1 MGTAA
6 SEDQTDSLSASW
18 TDIVRFVRQLSHDL
32 RNHLNAA
39 VLQAVYIGELAGDGE
54 LKIEVKKL
62 RATIARLG
70 AILQRLSADLG
81 QIKPSFMPYRAV
93 DFVEDLRQKF
103 AHDFPQ
109 ESAAVDW
116 NVQPGDAALNV
127 DPQLLQQALLELFAN
142 AFQHQRG
149 QGPLAATAKIDND
162 RFVFRLGEP
171 KARFELSTENW
182 GHEPLRKISQGHYG
196 LGLNRVRVIVE
207 AHGGELRAHYDPT
220 ESVLLTTITLP
231 LSAEQVKVSGSSR

>member
-1 MGTAA
+1 MGSTA
-6 SEDQTDSLSASW
+6 SEHDTDSLSVSW
-18 TDIVRFVRQLSHDL
+18 TGIIRFVRQLSHDL

-39 VLQAVYIGELAGDGE
+39 ELQAAYIGELTGDVE
-54 LKIEVKKL
+54 LKTEIKRL
-62 RATIARLG
+62 RTTIAGLG
-70 AILQRLSADLG
+70 AILQKLSADLG
-81 QIKPSFMPYRAV
+81 QIKPSFMPYGAV

-116 NVQPGDAALNV
+116 DVQPGDAALNV

-162 RFVFRLGEP
+162 RFIFRLREP

-182 GHEPLRKISQGHYG
+182 GREPLGKISQGHYG

-207 AHGGELRAHYDPT
+207 AHGGELGVHYNPT

-231 LSAEQVKVSGSSR
+231 LSAERVKVSDSSR

>member
-1 MGTAA
+1 MGSTA
-6 SEDQTDSLSASW
+6 SEQHTDSLSVSW

-39 VLQAVYIGELAGDGE
+39 ELQAVYISELTGDAE
-54 LKIEVKKL
+54 LKTEIKRL
-62 RATIARLG
+62 RATIAGLG
-70 AILQRLSADLG
+70 AILQKLSADLG
-81 QIKPSFMPYRAV
+81 QIKPSLMPYRAV

-109 ESAAVDW
+109 ESAAVNWD
-116 NVQPGDAALNV
+116 VQPGDAALNV

-149 QGPLAATAKIDND
+149 QGPLVATAKIDND
-162 RFVFRLGEP
+162 RFVFTLREP
-171 KARFELSTENW
+171 KAGFELSTENW
-182 GHEPLRKISQGHYG
+182 GREPLRKISQGHYG

-207 AHGGELRAHYDPT
+207 AHGGELHAHYDPT

-231 LSAEQVKVSGSSR
+231 LSAEPS

>member
-39 VLQAVYIGELAGDGE
+39 ELQAVYIGELAGDGE
-54 LKIEVKKL
+54 LKTEIKKL

-70 AILQRLSADLG
+70 AILQKLSADLG

-116 NVQPGDAALNV
+116 EVQPGDAALNV

-162 RFVFRLGEP
+162 RFVFTLRES

-207 AHGGELRAHYDPT
+207 AHSGELGAHYDPA

-231 LSAEQVKVSGSSR
+231 LSAEPS

>member
-1 MGTAA
+1 MGSTA
-6 SEDQTDSLSASW
+6 SEQHTDSLSVSW
-18 TDIVRFVRQLSHDL
+18 TDNVRFVRQLSHDL

-39 VLQAVYIGELAGDGE
+39 ELQAVYISELTGDAE
-54 LKIEVKKL
+54 LKTEIKRL
-62 RATIARLG
+62 RATIAGLG
-70 AILQRLSADLG
+70 AILQKLLADLG
-81 QIKPSFMPYRAV
+81 QIKPSLMPYRAV

-109 ESAAVDW
+109 ESAAVNWD
-116 NVQPGDAALNV
+116 VQPGDAALNV

-162 RFVFRLGEP
+162 RFVFTLREP
-171 KARFELSTENW
+171 KAGFELSTENW
-182 GHEPLRKISQGHYG
+182 GREPLRKISQGHYA

-207 AHGGELRAHYDPT
+207 AHGGELHAHYDPT

-231 LSAEQVKVSGSSR
+231 LSAEPS

>member
-1 MGTAA
+1 MGSTA
-6 SEDQTDSLSASW
+6 SEQHTDSLSVSW
-18 TDIVRFVRQLSHDL
+18 TDNVRFVRQLSHDL

-39 VLQAVYIGELAGDGE
+39 ELQAVYISELTGDAE
-54 LKIEVKKL
+54 LKTEIKRL
-62 RATIARLG
+62 RATIAGLG
-70 AILQRLSADLG
+70 AILQKLLADLG
-81 QIKPSFMPYRAV
+81 QIKPSLMPYRAV

-116 NVQPGDAALNV
+116 EVQPGDAALNV

-162 RFVFRLGEP
+162 RFVFTLREP

-182 GHEPLRKISQGHYG
+182 GREPLRKISQGHYG

-207 AHGGELRAHYDPT
+207 AHGGELHAHYDPT

-231 LSAEQVKVSGSSR
+231 LSAEPS

>member
-1 MGTAA
+1 MGSTA
-6 SEDQTDSLSASW
+6 SEQHTDSLSVSW
-18 TDIVRFVRQLSHDL
+18 TDNVRFVRQLSHDL

-39 VLQAVYIGELAGDGE
+39 ELQAVYISELTGDAE
-54 LKIEVKKL
+54 LKTEIKRL
-62 RATIARLG
+62 RATIAGLG
-70 AILQRLSADLG
+70 AILQKLLADLG
-81 QIKPSFMPYRAV
+81 QIKPSLMPYRAV

-109 ESAAVDW
+109 ESAAVNWD
-116 NVQPGDAALNV
+116 VQPGDAALNV

-162 RFVFRLGEP
+162 RFVFTLREP

-182 GHEPLRKISQGHYG
+182 GREPLRKISQGHYG

-207 AHGGELRAHYDPT
+207 AHGGELHAHYDPT

-231 LSAEQVKVSGSSR
+231 LSAEPS

>member
-1 MGTAA
+1 MGSTA
-6 SEDQTDSLSASW
+6 SEDHTDSLSVSW

-39 VLQAVYIGELAGDGE
+39 ELQAVYIGELTGDAE
-54 LKIEVKKL
+54 LKTEIKRL
-62 RATIARLG
+62 RATIAGLG
-70 AILQRLSADLG
+70 AVLQKLSADLG
-81 QIKPSFMPYRAV
+81 QIKPTFMPYRAV

-109 ESAAVDW
+109 KSAAVNWD
-116 NVQPGDAALNV
+116 VQPGDAALNV

-142 AFQHQRG
+142 AFQHERG
-149 QGPLAATAKIDND
+149 QGQLAATAKIDND
-162 RFVFRLGEP
+162 RFVFTLRES
-171 KARFELSTENW
+171 KAGFELATENW
-182 GHEPLRKISQGHYG
+182 GREPLRKISQGHYG

-207 AHGGELRAHYDPT
+207 AHGGELHAHYDAT

-231 LSAEQVKVSGSSR
+231 LSAEPS

>member
-1 MGTAA
+1 MGSTA
-6 SEDQTDSLSASW
+6 SEQHTDSLSVSW

-39 VLQAVYIGELAGDGE
+39 ELQAVYISELTGDAE
-54 LKIEVKKL
+54 LKTEIKRL
-62 RATIARLG
+62 RATIAGLG
-70 AILQRLSADLG
+70 AILQKLLADLG
-81 QIKPSFMPYRAV
+81 QVKLSLMPYRAV

-109 ESAAVDW
+109 ESAAVNWD
-116 NVQPGDAALNV
+116 VQPGDAALNV

-162 RFVFRLGEP
+162 RFVFTLREP
-171 KARFELSTENW
+171 KAGFELSTENW
-182 GHEPLRKISQGHYG
+182 GREPLRKISQGHYG

-207 AHGGELRAHYDPT
+207 AHGGELHAYYDPT

-231 LSAEQVKVSGSSR
+231 LSAEPS

>member
-1 MGTAA
+1 MGSTA
-6 SEDQTDSLSASW
+6 SEQHTDSLSVSW

-39 VLQAVYIGELAGDGE
+39 ELQAVYISELTGDAE
-54 LKIEVKKL
+54 LKTEIKQL
-62 RATIARLG
+62 RATIAGLG
-70 AILQRLSADLG
+70 AILQKLLADLG
-81 QIKPSFMPYRAV
+81 QIKPSLMPYRAV

-109 ESAAVDW
+109 ESAAVNWD
-116 NVQPGDAALNV
+116 VQPGDAALNV

-149 QGPLAATAKIDND
+149 QGPLAGTAKIDND
-162 RFVFRLGEP
+162 RFVFTLREP
-171 KARFELSTENW
+171 KAGFELSTENW
-182 GHEPLRKISQGHYG
+182 GREPLRKISQGHYG

-207 AHGGELRAHYDPT
+207 AHGGELHAHYDPT

-231 LSAEQVKVSGSSR
+231 LSAEPS

>member
-1 MGTAA
+1 MGSTA
-6 SEDQTDSLSASW
+6 SEQHTDSLSVSW
-18 TDIVRFVRQLSHDL
+18 TDNVRFVRQLSHDL

-39 VLQAVYIGELAGDGE
+39 ELQAVYISELTGDAE
-54 LKIEVKKL
+54 LKTEIKRL
-62 RATIARLG
+62 RATIAGLG
-70 AILQRLSADLG
+70 AILQKLLADLG
-81 QIKPSFMPYRAV
+81 QIKLSLMPYRAV

-109 ESAAVDW
+109 ESAAVNWDI
-116 NVQPGDAALNV
+116 QPGDAALNV

-162 RFVFRLGEP
+162 RFVFTLREP
-171 KARFELSTENW
+171 KAGFELSTENW
-182 GHEPLRKISQGHYG
+182 GREPLRKISQGHYG

-207 AHGGELRAHYDPT
+207 AHSGELHAHYDPT

-231 LSAEQVKVSGSSR
+231 LSAEPS

>member
-39 VLQAVYIGELAGDGE
+39 ELQAVYIGELTGDAE
-54 LKIEVKKL
+54 LTTEIKRL
-62 RATIARLG
+62 RATIAGLG
-70 AILQRLSADLG
+70 AILQKLSADLG

-109 ESAAVDW
+109 ESAAVNWD
-116 NVQPGDAALNV
+116 VQPGDATLNV

-142 AFQHQRG
+142 AFQHERR
-149 QGPLAATAKIDND
+149 QGPLAATSKIDND
-162 RFVFRLGEP
+162 RFVFTLREP

-182 GHEPLRKISQGHYG
+182 GREPLRKISQGHYG

-207 AHGGELRAHYDPT
+207 AHGGELHAHYDPT

-231 LSAEQVKVSGSSR
+231 LSAEPS

>member
-1 MGTAA
+1 MGSTA
-6 SEDQTDSLSASW
+6 SEQHTDSLSVSW

-39 VLQAVYIGELAGDGE
+39 ELQAVYISELTGDAE
-54 LKIEVKKL
+54 LKTEIKRL
-62 RATIARLG
+62 RATIAGLG
-70 AILQRLSADLG
+70 AILQKLLADLG
-81 QIKPSFMPYRAV
+81 QIKPSLMPYRAV
-93 DFVEDLRQKF
+93 DLVEDLRQKF

-109 ESAAVDW
+109 ESAAINWD
-116 NVQPGDAALNV
+116 VQPGDAALNV
-127 DPQLLQQALLELFAN
+127 DPQLLQQAFLELFAN

-149 QGPLAATAKIDND
+149 QGPLVATAKIDND
-162 RFVFRLGEP
+162 RFVFTLREP

-182 GHEPLRKISQGHYG
+182 GREPLRKISQGHYG

-207 AHGGELRAHYDPT
+207 AHGGELHAHYDPT

-231 LSAEQVKVSGSSR
+231 LSAEPS

>member
-1 MGTAA
+1 MGSTA
-6 SEDQTDSLSASW
+6 SEQHTDSLSVSW
-18 TDIVRFVRQLSHDL
+18 TDNVRFVRQLSHDL

-39 VLQAVYIGELAGDGE
+39 ELQAVYISELTGDAE
-54 LKIEVKKL
+54 LKTEIKRL
-62 RATIARLG
+62 RATIAGLG
-70 AILQRLSADLG
+70 AILQKLLADLG
-81 QIKPSFMPYRAV
+81 QIKLSLMPYRTV

-109 ESAAVDW
+109 ESAAVNWDI
-116 NVQPGDAALNV
+116 QPGDAALNV

-149 QGPLAATAKIDND
+149 QGPLVATAKVDND
-162 RFVFRLGEP
+162 RFVFTLREP

-182 GHEPLRKISQGHYG
+182 GREPLRKISQGHYG

-207 AHGGELRAHYDPT
+207 AHGGELHAHYDPT

-231 LSAEQVKVSGSSR
+231 LSAEPS

>member
-1 MGTAA
+1 M
-6 SEDQTDSLSASW
+6 SVSW

-39 VLQAVYIGELAGDGE
+39 ELQAVYIGELTRDAE
-54 LKIEVKKL
+54 LKAEIKRL
-62 RATIARLG
+62 RATITGLG
-70 AILQRLSADLG
+70 AILQKLSADLG

-93 DFVEDLRQKF
+93 EFVEDLRQKF
-103 AHDFPQ
+103 THDFPQ
-109 ESAAVDW
+109 ESAAVNW
-116 NVQPGDAALNV
+116 GVQPGDATLNV

-142 AFQHQRG
+142 AFRHERG

-162 RFVFRLGEP
+162 RFVFTLREP
-171 KARFELSTENW
+171 KTRFELATENW
-182 GHEPLRKISQGHYG
+182 GREPLRKISQSHYG
-196 LGLNRVRVIVE
+196 LGLNRTRVIVE

-231 LSAEQVKVSGSSR
+231 LSAEPS

>member
-1 MGTAA
+1 MGSTA
-6 SEDQTDSLSASW
+6 SEQHTDSLSVSW
-18 TDIVRFVRQLSHDL
+18 TDNVRFVRQLSHDL

-39 VLQAVYIGELAGDGE
+39 ELQAVYISELTGDAE
-54 LKIEVKKL
+54 LKTEIKRL
-62 RATIARLG
+62 RATIAELG
-70 AILQRLSADLG
+70 AILQKLLADLG
-81 QIKPSFMPYRAV
+81 QIKPSLMPYRAV

-109 ESAAVDW
+109 ESAAVNWDI
-116 NVQPGDAALNV
+116 QPGDAALNV

-149 QGPLAATAKIDND
+149 QGPLVATAKVDND
-162 RFVFRLGEP
+162 RFVFTLREP

-182 GHEPLRKISQGHYG
+182 GREPLRKISQGHYG

-207 AHGGELRAHYDPT
+207 AHGGELHAHYDPT

-231 LSAEQVKVSGSSR
+231 LSAEPS

>member
-1 MGTAA
+1 MGSTA
-6 SEDQTDSLSASW
+6 SEQHTDSLSVSW

-39 VLQAVYIGELAGDGE
+39 ELQAVYISELTGDAE
-54 LKIEVKKL
+54 LKTEIKRL
-62 RATIARLG
+62 RATIAGLG
-70 AILQRLSADLG
+70 AILQKLSADLG
-81 QIKPSFMPYRAV
+81 QIKPSLMPYRAV

-109 ESAAVDW
+109 ESAAVNWD
-116 NVQPGDAALNV
+116 VQPGDATLNV

-142 AFQHQRG
+142 AFQHERG
-149 QGPLAATAKIDND
+149 QGQLAATAKIDND
-162 RFVFRLGEP
+162 RFVFTLREP
-171 KARFELSTENW
+171 KARFELATENW
-182 GHEPLRKISQGHYG
+182 GREPLRKISQGHYG

-207 AHGGELRAHYDPT
+207 AHGGELHARYDPT

-231 LSAEQVKVSGSSR
+231 LSAEPS

>member
-1 MGTAA
+1 MGSTA
-6 SEDQTDSLSASW
+6 SEQHTDSLSVSW
-18 TDIVRFVRQLSHDL
+18 TDNVRFVRQLSHDL

-39 VLQAVYIGELAGDGE
+39 ELQAVYISELTGDAE
-54 LKIEVKKL
+54 LKTEIKRL
-62 RATIARLG
+62 RATIAGLG
-70 AILQRLSADLG
+70 AILQKLLADLG
-81 QIKPSFMPYRAV
+81 QIKPSLMPYRAV

-109 ESAAVDW
+109 ESAAVNWD
-116 NVQPGDAALNV
+116 VQPGDAALNV

-162 RFVFRLGEP
+162 RFVFTLREP
-171 KARFELSTENW
+171 KAGFELSTENW
-182 GHEPLRKISQGHYG
+182 GREPLRKISQGHYA

-207 AHGGELRAHYDPT
+207 AHSGELHAHYDPT

-231 LSAEQVKVSGSSR
+231 LSAEPS

>member
-1 MGTAA
+1 MGSTA
-6 SEDQTDSLSASW
+6 SEQHTDSLSVSW

-39 VLQAVYIGELAGDGE
+39 ELQAVYISELTGDAE
-54 LKIEVKKL
+54 LKTEIKRL
-62 RATIARLG
+62 RATIAGLG
-70 AILQRLSADLG
+70 AILQKLLADLG
-81 QIKPSFMPYRAV
+81 QVKPSLMPYRAV

-109 ESAAVDW
+109 ESAAVNWD
-116 NVQPGDAALNV
+116 VQPGDAALNV

-149 QGPLAATAKIDND
+149 QGPLVATAKIDND
-162 RFVFRLGEP
+162 RFVFTLREP
-171 KARFELSTENW
+171 KAGFELSTENW
-182 GHEPLRKISQGHYG
+182 GREPLRKITQGHYG

-207 AHGGELRAHYDPT
+207 AHGGELHAHYDPT

-231 LSAEQVKVSGSSR
+231 LSAEPS

>member
-1 MGTAA
+1 MGSTA
-6 SEDQTDSLSASW
+6 SEDHTDSLSVSW

-39 VLQAVYIGELAGDGE
+39 ELQAVYIGELTGDVE
-54 LKIEVKKL
+54 LKTEIKRL
-62 RATIARLG
+62 RATIAGLG
-70 AILQRLSADLG
+70 AVLQKLSADLG
-81 QIKPSFMPYRAV
+81 QIKPTFMPYRAV

-109 ESAAVDW
+109 KSAAVNWD
-116 NVQPGDAALNV
+116 VQPGDAALNV

-142 AFQHQRG
+142 AFQHERG
-149 QGPLAATAKIDND
+149 QGQLAATAKIDND
-162 RFVFRLGEP
+162 RFVFTLRES
-171 KARFELSTENW
+171 KAGFELATENW
-182 GHEPLRKISQGHYG
+182 GREPLRKISQGHYG

-207 AHGGELRAHYDPT
+207 AHGGELHAHYDAT

-231 LSAEQVKVSGSSR
+231 LSAEPS

>member
-1 MGTAA
+1 MGSTA
-6 SEDQTDSLSASW
+6 SEQHTDSLSVSW
-18 TDIVRFVRQLSHDL
+18 TDNVRFVRQLSHDL

-39 VLQAVYIGELAGDGE
+39 ELQAVYISELTGDAE
-54 LKIEVKKL
+54 LKTEIKRL
-62 RATIARLG
+62 RATIAGLG
-70 AILQRLSADLG
+70 AILQKLLADLG
-81 QIKPSFMPYRAV
+81 QVKPSLMPYRAV

-109 ESAAVDW
+109 ESAAVNWDI
-116 NVQPGDAALNV
+116 QPGDAALNV

-162 RFVFRLGEP
+162 RFVFTLREP
-171 KARFELSTENW
+171 KAGFELSTENW
-182 GHEPLRKISQGHYG
+182 GREPLRKISQGHYG

-207 AHGGELRAHYDPT
+207 AHSGELHAHYDPT

-231 LSAEQVKVSGSSR
+231 LSAEPS

>member
-1 MGTAA
+1 MGSTA
-6 SEDQTDSLSASW
+6 SEQHTDSLSVSW

-39 VLQAVYIGELAGDGE
+39 ELQAVYISELTGDAE
-54 LKIEVKKL
+54 LKTEIKRL
-62 RATIARLG
+62 RATIAGLG
-70 AILQRLSADLG
+70 AVLQKLSADLG
-81 QIKPSFMPYRAV
+81 QVKPSFMPYRAV

-109 ESAAVDW
+109 ESAAVNWD
-116 NVQPGDAALNV
+116 VQPGDATLNV

-142 AFQHQRG
+142 AFQHERG
-149 QGPLAATAKIDND
+149 QGQLAATAKIDND
-162 RFVFRLGEP
+162 RFVFTLREP
-171 KARFELSTENW
+171 KARFELATENW
-182 GHEPLRKISQGHYG
+182 GREPLRKISQGHYG

-207 AHGGELRAHYDPT
+207 AHGGELHARYDPT

-231 LSAEQVKVSGSSR
+231 LSAEPS